1 MIVPQKTVISSAHK
15 FIYYILTSEEI
26 GLKEVEIE
34 KKLS

>member
-26 GLKEVEIE
+26 GL
-34 KKLS
+34 